1 MERAAKKQKLSIEAN
16 NTSIPEEVP
25 VTPRPQLECTAT
37 NVMDTCDVPIY
48 KECETHKALQSEQ
61 AKQAKQDEPSEK
73 QDANQPEE
81 DAKQPAE
88 EDAKQPAEEDAKQ
101 EEEDAKQEE
110 EDAKQPAEEDAK
122 QPAEQ
127 ALEPKATWK
136 AVELPEVAANLTE
149 ENLRSI
155 GITQSSELSVMHTV
169 VSSIYPGGI
178 SDTVW
183 EKLEEKRKRI
193 KDVETLDGDEDPNL
207 KEKCDAFEDKLRQ
220 IFPSGCIV
228 SRRDNI
234 NPESSF
240 AQILKRREHVLLFV
254 WHEYD
259 DCDDLYDDFRAEFKG
274 EAQKLFAEYKNIV
287 HWERLDGGAVIVS
300 IKDNKPSEQDA
311 KQDAKQED
319 KPSEKQDVKSSE
331 KPSEQDNHAALDIEI
346 DEALEILE
354 KHDPKV
360 LQKEN
365 ERVIKDLS
373 KYVKKGKEKFVF
385 KHLAQAQR
393 YSDNV
398 KKRGYHIKAVTADNV
413 WLSETLC
420 NNYIQRYV
428 TEPSL
433 TEVYIQYGFYLERE
447 EKNRKRNV
455 YGLDDDGNLRSMT
468 KKQMCNEINA
478 TFGALDS
485 RYAGPLTLRKL

>member
-1 MERAAKKQKLSIEAN
+1 MEPAPKKQKLNIEAN
-16 NTSIPEEVP
+16 NTSIPEVP
-25 VTPRPQLECTAT
+25 ATPQAQLECTAT

-61 AKQAKQDEPSEK
+61 AKQDEQSER
-73 QDANQPEE
+73 QDAKQPEE
-81 DAKQPAE
+81 DAKQPE
-88 EDAKQPAEEDAKQ
+88 EDVK
-101 EEEDAKQEE
+101 
-110 EDAKQPAEEDAK
+110 
-122 QPAEQ
+122 PAEQ

-136 AVELPEVAANLTE
+136 AVQLPEVAAELTE

-155 GITQSSELSVMHTV
+155 GITQSSEFSVMQTV

-183 EKLEEKRKRI
+183 ATLEEKRKRI
-193 KDVETLDGDEDPNL
+193 KDVETLDAMPSKQDAKL
-207 KEKCDAFEDKLRQ
+207 SEK
-220 IFPSGCIV
+220 
-228 SRRDNI
+228 
-234 NPESSF
+234 
-240 AQILKRREHVLLFV
+240 
-254 WHEYD
+254 
-259 DCDDLYDDFRAEFKG
+259 
-274 EAQKLFAEYKNIV
+274 
-287 HWERLDGGAVIVS
+287 
-300 IKDNKPSEQDA
+300 QDA
-311 KQDAKQED
+311 KQDAKQD
-319 KPSEKQDVKSSE
+319 D
-331 KPSEQDNHAALDIEI
+331 KPSEQDNHAALDMEI
-346 DEALEILE
+346 DEALEIL
-354 KHDPKV
+354 KKQDPKV

-365 ERVIKDLS
+365 ERVIKELS

-393 YSDNV
+393 YSDNA

-420 NNYIQRYV
+420 NEYIQRYV

-433 TEVYIQYGFYLERE
+433 TEVYIQYGLHLERE
-447 EKNRKRNV
+447 EKRKRNV

-485 RYAGPLTLRKL
+485 RYAGPLALRKL